1 MKNFEKKNKTVVLV
15 TIIGASLFF
24 FSNASVNDSSLSMYN
39 ALENKTSILE
49 MLNNPTVVSE
59 ELLAQIMAENAKI
72 KIQERETRATL
83 VQITAKQEIAIQK
96 SQRAMHAINN
106 KNVLRTTVL
115 GNNLGTL
122 EFQLVQIKG
131 LQAMLNPLIS
141 KTTDVELK
149 TQIKNQIEYLKKEQ
163 EEIEAVLQT
172 LRGRFSLLGWIV
184 ATI

>member
-1 MKNFEKKNKTVVLV
+1 MKNFERKNKTVVLV
-15 TIIGASLFF
+15 TIIGISLFF
-24 FSNASVNDSSLSMYN
+24 FSNASANDSSLNRYN

-59 ELLAQIMAENAKI
+59 ELLTQIMAENVKI
-72 KIQERETRATL
+72 KIQERETRAVL
-83 VQITAKQEIAIQK
+83 AQITAKQEIAIQK
-96 SQRAMHAINN
+96 SQRAMRAINN

-131 LQAMLNPLIS
+131 LQAMLTPLIS

-149 TQIKNQIEYLKKEQ
+149 TMIKDQIEYLKEQ
-163 EEIEAVLQT
+163 QEKIEAVVDAHQ
-172 LRGRFSLLGWIV
+172 GRFSLIGWIV